1 MKIKEIKYGI
11 KANYN
16 DNNNN
21 AEKLVKTQF
30 KKTQLY
36 LQQLYSS

>member
-1 MKIKEIKYGI
+1 MNINEIKYRI
-11 KANYN
+11 KANNN

-30 KKTQLY
+30 
-36 LQQLYSS
+36 

>member
-1 MKIKEIKYGI
+1 MKIKEIKYEI
-11 KANYN
+11 KANNN

-21 AEKLVKTQF
+21 AEKLVKNSI
-30 KKTQLY
+30 KKNHLY